1 MNKTY
6 VTWNEIHDQVQS
18 IAQQLAVDNWKPEVI
33 VGIARGGLH
42 PALLLSNYFNVPMET
57 IRCQLRDG
65 DGTLTAT
72 GIIPADKKIL
82 IVDDINDTGAT
93 LLKITQEL
101 DSIMGSQVEVK
112 VAVLYDN
119 ESSDFNA
126 VDYSAITINK
136 ANEDQ
141 WFVYPWEDW
150 WARR

>member
-65 DGTLTAT
+65 DSSYAST
-72 GIIPADKKIL
+72 GEINLDSNIL
-82 IVDDINDTGAT
+82 VVDDINDTGAT
-93 LLKITQEL
+93 LLRIQKEWGSWGTQ
-101 DSIMGSQVEVK
+101 VK

-136 ANEDQ
+136 ANEDV
-141 WFVYPWEDW
+141 WICFPWEDW